1 VGGSDLQLAHRAGGL
16 GVVAAPR
23 GADLADQAFAPRAVP
38 DGLSL
43 IDSEPRSERRAG
55 TRTSPPEASE
65 KELTP
70 TRLLDYLLGTLMGA
84 GLPIGLALLAAPHDQ
99 STRGSA
105 PTFNLT
111 IIGVAVAYLLLWLAV
126 SRHSARVRA
135 RAQARRMREPW
146 ARGKDEWQ
154 PSGWTYNRLE
164 EVLVAAALSS
174 ALTCTALLMTIGG
187 FLG

>member
-1 VGGSDLQLAHRAGGL
+1 VGASELQLAHRAGGL
-16 GVVAAPR
+16 GVVAAPV
-23 GADLADQAFAPRAVP
+23 GADLADEAFAARAVP

-43 IDSEPRSERRAG
+43 IDSEPRPERRAA

-65 KELTP
+65 KELTHI
-70 TRLLDYLLGTLMGA
+70 RLLDYLLGALMGV
-84 GLPIGLALLAAPHDQ
+84 GLPIGLALLAAPHDR

-105 PTFNLT
+105 PTFNVT
-111 IIGVAVAYLLLWLAV
+111 IIGVAVAYLLLWLVV
-126 SRHSARVRA
+126 SRHSARVRV
-135 RAQARRMREPW
+135 RAQTRRMREPW

-154 PSGWTYNRLE
+154 PSGWTYSRLE

-174 ALTCTALLMTIGG
+174 AVVCTALLMTIGG